1 MVVSNRPEKSTFF
14 FFPSQTFVDIC
25 ADIVPNCSRPVFDS
39 PCNNACLLFV
49 QNFEQK
55 SRACRHRACKLSPY
69 ILTYQRS
76 ERRFRP
82 AESSVRFMFQ
92 SLTSNISENDDSTRS
107 RMRSIVIR
115 GTRVIFRE
123 LWLLKRTQ
131 RTEKK
136 ERNKIKTRSNVR
148 DEARHA
154 VSLFAIRRR
163 LEYRVIVSSQG
174 FAYARKAATGSQ
186 VIITL
191 LCELSKVPSRLKSAR
206 ASSYE
211 ASNNIK
217 RASSYRGRITSEWN
231 TCVVPVYTDTSKHTN
246 VFDAFDS

>member
-1 MVVSNRPEKSTFF
+1 MVAEKNTK
-14 FFPSQTFVDIC
+14 
-25 ADIVPNCSRPVFDS
+25 N
-39 PCNNACLLFV
+39 
-49 QNFEQK
+49 EK
-55 SRACRHRACKLSPY
+55 
-69 ILTYQRS
+69 
-76 ERRFRP
+76 
-82 AESSVRFMFQ
+82 
-92 SLTSNISENDDSTRS
+92 
-107 RMRSIVIR
+107 
-115 GTRVIFRE
+115 
-123 LWLLKRTQ
+123 
-131 RTEKK
+131 KK

-154 VSLFAIRRR
+154 VSLFEIRRR

-191 LCELSKVPSRLKSAR
+191 LCEVLSRLKSAR